1 MEREKE
7 TCVVARPEKTG
18 MSDYARNKFDTFMR
32 GIKRREE
39 IKKEFQDYLNNS
51 CDRLREENQNDI
63 SSEKVNGR
71 RSKED

>member
-1 MEREKE
+1 MRK
-7 TCVVARPEKTG
+7 TMQITARRK
-18 MSDYARNKFDTFMR
+18 K
-32 GIKRREE
+32 E

>member
-7 TCVVARPEKTG
+7 TCVIARPEKAR
-18 MSDYARNKFDTFMR
+18 MSKYAENMR
-32 GIKRREE
+32 KTMQITARRKKEV
-39 IKKEFQDYLNNS
+39 KKEFQDYLNNS